1 MSLLTLMVAA
11 TLAVPAEPLPKI
23 PPATIDNSLEVDGDS
38 LEARERRSRLFID
51 VIVNGK
57 GPYSFLVDSGADRSV
72 VGATLAEQLALPIE
86 DNVMLRSM
94 AGSSEVRTVLLEAL
108 KMGNSEIGPIRAPAL
123 PERFIG
129 ADGIIGIDALADQR
143 LLMDFDDKTVT
154 IQDSRVAPRFD
165 AGEIVVTARR
175 RKGQLI
181 LTQASLDGT
190 STFAVI
196 DTGSEI
202 SMANSAMLARL
213 MRGRRQPVMQP
224 IEMLSVTGTPFVAQI
239 AVVPELRIGGIV
251 LQNVQIA
258 FTDAPPFDLFGLSDR
273 PALLLGTDLLKS
285 FRRVSLDFRNRKVRF
300 TLRRTTAPSPTIPIR
315 QSPEASRIGGVV
327 RALPIAG

>member
-1 MSLLTLMVAA
+1 MSLLALIAVAA
-11 TLAVPAEPLPKI
+11 LAAQPAEPAEPLPKI
-23 PPATIDNSLEVDGDS
+23 PPATIDNSLEVTG
-38 LEARERRSRLFID
+38 EALAAEERRSRLFID
-51 VIVNGK
+51 VMINDK
-57 GPYSFLVDSGADRSV
+57 GPFNFLVDSGADRSV
-72 VGATLAEQLALPIE
+72 VGSGIATRLALPIE

-94 AGSSEVRTVLLEAL
+94 AGSTEVGTVFIEAL
-108 KMGNSEIGPIRAPAL
+108 RLGQSEIGPIKAPAL

-143 LLMDFDDKTVT
+143 ILMDFDKKTVT
-154 IQDSRVAPRFD
+154 IQDSRVTPQAE

-190 STFAVI
+190 NTYAVI

-202 SMANSAMLARL
+202 SMGNSAMLARFT
-213 MRGRRQPVMQP
+213 RGRRKPALQP
-224 IEMLSVTGTPFVAQI
+224 IEMLSVTGKTFIAQL
-239 AVVPELRIGGIV
+239 ALVPEMRIGGIV

-258 FTDAPPFDLFGLSDR
+258 FTDAPPFELFGLSDR

-285 FRRVSLDFRNRKVRF
+285 FRRVSLDFRHRKVRF
-300 TLRRTTAPSPTIPIR
+300 TLRRGSIPAQNVPIR
-315 QSPEASRIGGVV
+315 QSPDASRI
-327 RALPIAG
+327 RN